1 LPELD
6 AADAH
11 LSAADPVM
19 AKLIAAH
26 GPLDPPP
33 PPSGPYPALI
43 RAILGQQ
50 LSVRA
55 ATAIHERLLERFG
68 GREPTP
74 QELLAEDPDTLR
86 TAVGLSRAKT
96 TFLRSLAEH
105 VLSGALDLDRLGEL
119 SDEAI
124 SAELTAIKGVGA
136 WTAQIFLMF
145 QLDRPDVL
153 AAGDLGIRRAVERVY
168 KLREMPSTDELEA
181 LAEPWRPFRTRACR
195 HLWRTLENAPV

>member
-19 AKLIAAH
+19 AALIEVN
-26 GPLDPPP
+26 GPLGPPAP
-33 PPSGPYPALI
+33 PTGPYASLI

-68 GREPTP
+68 GREPSP
-74 QELLAEDPDTLR
+74 QELLAEDPDGLR

-105 VLSGALDLDRLGEL
+105 IVSGDLDLDRLDEL
-119 SDEAI
+119 SDEAVT
-124 SAELTAIKGVGA
+124 AELTAVKGVGA

-168 KLREMPSTDELEA
+168 ELADLPSTGELEA

-195 HLWRTLENAPV
+195 HLWRTLENEPV